1 MEPEKLYE
9 LKKKYGAVF
18 QTTIKDT
25 EVVFRELTFSEYDKI
40 SEYQNADGYSSV
52 DTEDLI
58 IECAVVYPEDF
69 NLNKIPPGMVTSLAQ
84 QIVDFSGFYSA
95 RLAKNIL
102 EEKRDHANQVRS
114 LMKAFV
120 LATISSYSPEDLDE
134 MTFSQLAEKVA
145 LSEKIIEI
153 QQGINGIES
162 TDLRLELIDPEE
174 EREKERQ
181 KAARHNLS
189 KKEGEAE
196 YDDPI
201 AKKLWG
207 MG

>member
-1 MEPEKLYE
+1 MEPGKLYE
-9 LKKKYGAVF
+9 LKKKYGSVF
-18 QTTIKDT
+18 QTIIKDI

-40 SEYQNADGYSSV
+40 AEYQNSGDYSSV

-69 NLNKIPPGMVTSLAQ
+69 NINKIPPGMVTSLAE

-95 RLAKNIL
+95 RLAKQIL
-102 EEKRDHANQVRS
+102 EDKREYANQVRS

-120 LATISSYSPEDLDE
+120 LATITSYSPEQLDD

-153 QQGINGIES
+153 QQGINGVQS

-174 EREKERQ
+174 EVQKEKQ

-201 AKKLWG
+201 AQKLWG
-207 MG
+207 MR

>member
-9 LKKKYGAVF
+9 LKKKYGSVF
-18 QTTIKDT
+18 QATVKGT
-25 EVVFRELTFSEYDKI
+25 EIVFRELTFSEYDKI
-40 SEYQNADGYSSV
+40 AEYQNSDDYSSV
-52 DTEDLI
+52 DTEDII
-58 IECAVVYPEDF
+58 IECAVVYPENF
-69 NLNKIPPGMVTSLAQ
+69 NINKIPPGMVTSLAQ
-84 QIVDFSGFYSA
+84 EIIDFSGFNSA
-95 RLAKNIL
+95 KLAKRIL
-102 EEKRDHANQVRS
+102 EDKRDHANQVRS

-120 LATISSYSPEDLDE
+120 LATITSYSPEQLDD

-153 QQGINGIES
+153 QQGINGVQS

-174 EREKERQ
+174 EVEKQKQ

-201 AKKLWG
+201 AQKLWG
-207 MG
+207 MR

>member
-9 LKKKYGAVF
+9 LKKKYGSVF
-18 QTTIKDT
+18 QTTVKGAEI
-25 EVVFRELTFSEYDKI
+25 VFRELTFSEYDKI
-40 SEYQNADGYSSV
+40 AEYQNSDDYSSV
-52 DTEDLI
+52 DTEDII
-58 IECAVVYPEDF
+58 IECAVVYPENF
-69 NLNKIPPGMVTSLAQ
+69 NINKIPPGMVTSLAQ
-84 QIVDFSGFYSA
+84 EIIDFSGFNSA
-95 RLAKNIL
+95 KLAKRIL
-102 EEKRDHANQVRS
+102 EDKREHANQVRS

-120 LATISSYSPEDLDE
+120 LATITSYSPEQLDD

-153 QQGINGIES
+153 QQGINGVQS

-174 EREKERQ
+174 EVEKQKQ

-201 AKKLWG
+201 AQKLWG
-207 MG
+207 MR

>member
-1 MEPEKLYE
+1 MEPGKLYE
-9 LKKKYGAVF
+9 LKKKYGSVF
-18 QTTIKDT
+18 QTIIKDI

-40 SEYQNADGYSSV
+40 AEYQNSGDYSSV

-58 IECAVVYPEDF
+58 IECAVVYPENF
-69 NLNKIPPGMVTSLAQ
+69 NINKIPPGMVTSLAE

-95 RLAKNIL
+95 RLAKQIL
-102 EEKRDHANQVRS
+102 EDKREYANQVRS

-120 LATISSYSPEDLDE
+120 LATITSYSPEQLDD

-153 QQGINGIES
+153 QQGINGVQS

-174 EREKERQ
+174 EVQKEKQ

-201 AKKLWG
+201 AQKLWG
-207 MG
+207 MR